1 MSAVSLVRVLLV
13 NIIMQM
19 YLIYS
24 RMIIEI
30 IFYLCLEPNK
40 EKVMKRVFVFVVSL
54 LVLGSLARVN
64 AQEKETLV
72 KVGDDVPEFVVE
84 MFDGQKINI
93 KDLKGKIVLINFWAT
108 WCPPCQEELKRVQ
121 KEIIDRFKGKDFVF
135 LAISREESKEQVKKF
150 RERNGYTFPMGLDP
164 ERKIYSKFATATI
177 PRNFIIDKKGKIVE
191 IEVGY
196 TKEAF
201 AKMIEKLEK
210 ALQ

>member
-1 MSAVSLVRVLLV
+1 
-13 NIIMQM
+13 M

-40 EKVMKRVFVFVVSL
+40 EKVMKRVFIFMVSL

-201 AKMIEKLEK
+201 AKMIEKLERLLK
-210 ALQ
+210 

>member
-1 MSAVSLVRVLLV
+1 
-13 NIIMQM
+13 M

-121 KEIIDRFKGKDFVF
+121 KDIIDRFKGKDFVF

-150 RERNGYTFPMGLDP
+150 RERNEYTFPMGLDP

-210 ALQ
+210 LLK

>member
-1 MSAVSLVRVLLV
+1 
-13 NIIMQM
+13 M

-24 RMIIEI
+24 RMIIENI
-30 IFYLCLEPNK
+30 IYLCKEPNK
-40 EKVMKRVFVFVVSL
+40 EKVMKRVFIFTVSL
-54 LVLGSLARVN
+54 LVLGTLARVN

-177 PRNFIIDKKGKIVE
+177 PRNFIFDKKGKIVE

-201 AKMIEKLEK
+201 AKMIEKLERLLK
-210 ALQ
+210 

>member
-1 MSAVSLVRVLLV
+1 
-13 NIIMQM
+13 MQM

-24 RMIIEI
+24 RMIIENI
-30 IFYLCLEPNK
+30 IYLCKEPNK
-40 EKVMKRVFVFVVSL
+40 EKVMKRVFIFTVSL
-54 LVLGSLARVN
+54 LVLGTLARVN

-201 AKMIEKLEK
+201 AKMIEKLERLLK
-210 ALQ
+210 

>member
-1 MSAVSLVRVLLV
+1 
-13 NIIMQM
+13 M

-24 RMIIEI
+24 RMIIENI
-30 IFYLCLEPNK
+30 IYLCKEPNK

-54 LVLGSLARVN
+54 LVLGTLARVN
-64 AQEKETLV
+64 AQEKVTLV

-201 AKMIEKLEK
+201 AKMIEKLERLLK
-210 ALQ
+210 

>member
-1 MSAVSLVRVLLV
+1 
-13 NIIMQM
+13 M

-24 RMIIEI
+24 RMIIENI
-30 IFYLCLEPNK
+30 IYLCKEPNK
-40 EKVMKRVFVFVVSL
+40 EKVMKRVFIFTVSL
-54 LVLGSLARVN
+54 LVLGTLARVN

-150 RERNGYTFPMGLDP
+150 QERNGYTFPMGLDP

-201 AKMIEKLEK
+201 AKMIEKLERLLK
-210 ALQ
+210 

>member
-1 MSAVSLVRVLLV
+1 
-13 NIIMQM
+13 MQM

-24 RMIIEI
+24 RMIIENI
-30 IFYLCLEPNK
+30 IYLCKEPNK
-40 EKVMKRVFVFVVSL
+40 EKVMKRVFIFTVSL
-54 LVLGSLARVN
+54 LVLGTLARVN

-201 AKMIEKLEK
+201 AKIIEKLERLLK
-210 ALQ
+210 

>member
-1 MSAVSLVRVLLV
+1 
-13 NIIMQM
+13 M

-24 RMIIEI
+24 RMIIENI
-30 IFYLCLEPNK
+30 IYLCKEPNK
-40 EKVMKRVFVFVVSL
+40 EKVMKRVFIFTVSL
-54 LVLGSLARVN
+54 LVLGTLARVN
-64 AQEKETLV
+64 AQEKVTLV

-191 IEVGY
+191 IGVGY

-201 AKMIEKLEK
+201 AKMIEKLERLLK
-210 ALQ
+210 

>member
-1 MSAVSLVRVLLV
+1 
-13 NIIMQM
+13 MQM

-24 RMIIEI
+24 RMIIENI
-30 IFYLCLEPNK
+30 IYLCKEPNK
-40 EKVMKRVFVFVVSL
+40 EKVMKRVFIFTVSL
-54 LVLGSLARVN
+54 LVLGTLARVN

-93 KDLKGKIVLINFWAT
+93 TDLTGKIVLINFWAT

-210 ALQ
+210 LLK

>member
-1 MSAVSLVRVLLV
+1 
-13 NIIMQM
+13 M

-24 RMIIEI
+24 RMIIENI
-30 IFYLCLEPNK
+30 IYLCKEPNK
-40 EKVMKRVFVFVVSL
+40 EKVMKRVFIFTVSL
-54 LVLGSLARVN
+54 LGLGTLARVN
-64 AQEKETLV
+64 AQEKVTLV

-201 AKMIEKLEK
+201 AKMIEKLERLLK
-210 ALQ
+210 